1 MRGQVAWISSLV
13 GLVAGLGWAAC
24 ERGASAG
31 GPPAPDPPYVT
42 YLSVTRG
49 SDAQDCPDTAS
60 LVERVSSIRGASTA
74 ARPVPS
80 SVALTVTFA
89 RIGDTFSAAIRS
101 SARPSSVRR
110 LEVPGKTCA
119 ALARA
124 TAVTLALLLD
134 PDAAPD
140 DAPDA
145 PVERTVPTP
154 PTLPTPPVPERPAT
168 KRENRELTLAAG
180 ASALLVTL
188 RPLAPAFTGEL
199 GLEAGPW
206 RTGLGVLWAPPQAL
220 SLGPGVV
227 RESIR
232 SGSLR
237 LCYSPWRRGALRSDL
252 CTGAYLGL
260 EEADG
265 EGYTR
270 GDDRTRPWLAVPIEL
285 TLAGRRDRVGWE
297 VAAGALVGVVRQDFS
312 IENLGDAYRPP
323 PVGAVVS
330 LRAVGL
336 VPW

>member
-24 ERGASAG
+24 ERKAAAG
-31 GPPAPDPPYVT
+31 TPPAPDPA

-49 SDAQDCPDTAS
+49 SDAQDCPDTVS
-60 LVERVSSIRGASTA
+60 LVERVSSIRGASVPP
-74 ARPVPS
+74 RPVPS
-80 SVALTVTFA
+80 SVTLTVTFA
-89 RIGDTFSAAIRS
+89 RTGDTFSAAIRS

-140 DAPDA
+140 DAPDTPA
-145 PVERTVPTP
+145 ERTVPT
-154 PTLPTPPVPERPAT
+154 LPTPAPPPAPEAPAT
-168 KRENRELTLAAG
+168 KRESRELTLAVG

-188 RPLAPAFTGEL
+188 RPVAPAFTGEL
-199 GLEAGPW
+199 GLEVGRW

-220 SLGPGVV
+220 ALGPGVV

-252 CTGAYLGL
+252 CTGAYMGL

-265 EGYTR
+265 ERYTR
-270 GDDRTRPWLAVPIEL
+270 GDDRTRPWLGVPIEL
-285 TLAGRRDRVGWE
+285 TLAGRRDHVGWE
-297 VAAGALVGVVRQDFS
+297 VGAGALIGVVRQDFS

-323 PVGAVVS
+323 PVGAVLS